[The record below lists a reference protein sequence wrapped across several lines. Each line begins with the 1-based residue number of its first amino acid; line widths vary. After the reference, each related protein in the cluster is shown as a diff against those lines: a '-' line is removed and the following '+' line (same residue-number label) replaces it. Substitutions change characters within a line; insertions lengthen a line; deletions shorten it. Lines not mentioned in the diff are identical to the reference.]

1 MLVSAL
7 RTFLSGHYLPIHV
20 SEFGGADGGG
30 GGVGGGSAELPPIVQ
45 NDLVTIV
52 PVLLE
57 AAGAAQACHPP
68 SANPNSNPNPNPLPL
83 NAGHRVSVWCRTMM

>member
-20 SEFGGADGGG
+20 AEFGGAEGRRGCA
-30 GGVGGGSAELPPIVQ
+30 GGGSAELPPVVQ

-57 AAGAAQACHPP
+57 AVGTAQACRAPQ
-68 SANPNSNPNPNPLPL
+68 L
-83 NAGHRVSVWCRTMM
+83 NAGHRVSVWCRTKT